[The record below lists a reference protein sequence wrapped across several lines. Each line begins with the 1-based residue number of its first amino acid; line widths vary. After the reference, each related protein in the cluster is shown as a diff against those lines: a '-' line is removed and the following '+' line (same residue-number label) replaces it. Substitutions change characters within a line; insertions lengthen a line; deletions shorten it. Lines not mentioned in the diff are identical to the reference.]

1 VTWQTELRAVIE
13 VGRLLEGHPEWRT
26 RALDFETS
34 DRAIERWRTV
44 GFVVGTLAHGE
55 TAQSVK
61 IDPPKSKIQP
71 QSAVPSEP
79 LVRKPVI
86 KQISPAPR
94 SAPPA
99 AAAAALDVGAATGP
113 ALEGLRSGVVVR
125 SRWPVYDPLRALVS
139 LRYLQT
145 PTDGA
150 GVRGRWL
157 TLAVGGLVAKALD
170 DIELAAAIDARAE
183 RFAAEASEST
193 PLGEVSE
200 SSSRWLP
207 GVAAQASVAWMP
219 TARVGAFIA
228 ADAAWMLGAA
238 TIVEVREE
246 RVTRDSDFRITI
258 EGGLRLRLW

>member
-1 VTWQTELRAVIE
+1 
-13 VGRLLEGHPEWRT
+13 
-26 RALDFETS
+26 ALD
-34 DRAIERWRTV
+34 
-44 GFVVGTLAHGE
+44 L
-55 TAQSVK
+55 
-61 IDPPKSKIQP
+61 
-71 QSAVPSEP
+71 
-79 LVRKPVI
+79 
-86 KQISPAPR
+86 
-94 SAPPA
+94 
-99 AAAAALDVGAATGP
+99 GAATGP

-150 GVRGRWL
+150 GVTGRWI
-157 TLAVGGLVAKALD
+157 TLSVGALVAKALD
-170 DIELAAAIDARAE
+170 DIELALAIDARAE
-183 RFAAEASEST
+183 RFAAEASQPT

-219 TARVGAFIA
+219 TQRVGAFVSG
-228 ADAAWMLGAA
+228 DAAWMLGAA
-238 TIVEVREE
+238 TIVEVRDE